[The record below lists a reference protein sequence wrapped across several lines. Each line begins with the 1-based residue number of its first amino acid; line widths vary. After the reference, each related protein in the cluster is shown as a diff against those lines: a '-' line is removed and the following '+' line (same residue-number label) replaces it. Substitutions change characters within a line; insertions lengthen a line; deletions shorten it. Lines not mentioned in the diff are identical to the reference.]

1 MDVSKEI
8 DVEYISMRTDAEAL
22 SHQLP
27 ALRLQAQQ
35 LVKTLNTGTHGR
47 RKAGAGED
55 FWQFRSYNTQDAA
68 SNIDWRQ
75 SARQDQLYIRQ
86 QELETAETVWFW
98 VDHTMNMAFKS
109 QKHLPFKVEAAC
121 ILSLATGLLLVK
133 GGENFGA
140 VSKEAKASHGPAS
153 FERFAHEIISSPVPF
168 QKLTSLLPVRSKS
181 RFILVSDFLYDRK
194 DLETVFD
201 YITSLGREAVL
212 VHIADPVEIT
222 FPFEGRAEF
231 KGLDSS
237 LSVTLNKS
245 EAVREEYLQRFENH
259 RNWLRETASRRDWT
273 YCFHSTSQSAGQTLS
288 TIYFSL
294 QEEKN

>member
-1 MDVSKEI
+1 MGASTEI
-8 DVEYISMRTDAEAL
+8 DVEFISMRADAEAL

-27 ALRLQAQQ
+27 ALMLKAQQ

-47 RKAGAGED
+47 RKAGSGED
-55 FWQFRSYNTQDAA
+55 FWQFRSYNTEDAA

-98 VDHTMNMAFKS
+98 VDHTPNMAFKS
-109 QKHLPFKVEAAC
+109 QQALPFKLEAAC
-121 ILSLATGLLLVK
+121 VLSLATGLLLVK

-140 VSKEAKASHGPAS
+140 VAKEARASHGPAS
-153 FERFAHEIISSPVPF
+153 FERFAYEIISSPVVF
-168 QKLTSLLPVRSKS
+168 ENLSSLLPVRSKS
-181 RFILVSDFLYDRK
+181 RFILVSDFLYDQK

-201 YITSLGREAVL
+201 YITGLGREAVL
-212 VHIADPVEIT
+212 VHIADPIEIS

-231 KGLDSS
+231 KGLDSR

-245 EAVREEYLQRFENH
+245 EAVREEYLRRFESH
-259 RNWLRETASRRDWT
+259 RNWLKETSSKRGWS
-273 YCFHSTSQSAGQTLS
+273 YCFHSTGQSAGQALS
-288 TIYFSL
+288 KIYFSL